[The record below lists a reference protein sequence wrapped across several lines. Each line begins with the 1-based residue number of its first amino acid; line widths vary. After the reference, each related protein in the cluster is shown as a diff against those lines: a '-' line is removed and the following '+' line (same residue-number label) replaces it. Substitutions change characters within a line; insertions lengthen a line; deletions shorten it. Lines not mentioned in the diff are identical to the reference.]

1 MSPPRNHQIEE
12 FMRGIEQPVPPLQ
25 SRHLKVIAELLVA
38 AWDGLFEDHEQVLR
52 HEEEKEVNTLM
63 ESRLNSLC
71 EQRNSLWSTL
81 VSGVT
86 RGKETINYDGS
97 KLETRPDLSMQ
108 LTKRSARLL
117 LLVECKLLDAKKQ
130 KSVDLYCKEGLVRF
144 VEGHYA
150 WYAREA
156 FMLAYVRDNSTI
168 AGCLTPHLE
177 MKQKQSPDPFLTEQL
192 PCPVHHTSHDLA
204 RSRHGRTFT
213 DNPGTIDVWHLWLSL
228 RK

>member
-1 MSPPRNHQIEE
+1 
-12 FMRGIEQPVPPLQ
+12 MRGIEQPVPPLQ
-25 SRHLKVIAELLVA
+25 RRHLKVIAELLVA
-38 AWDGLFEDHEQVLR
+38 AWSGLLKDHEQVVR

-71 EQRNSLWSTL
+71 EQRTALWSTL
-81 VSGVT
+81 VSGVM
-86 RGKETINYDGS
+86 RGKETANYDGS
-97 KLETRPDLSMQ
+97 KLETRPDLSIQ

-130 KSVDLYCKEGLVRF
+130 KTADLYCGKGLARF
-144 VEGHYA
+144 IEGHYA

-177 MKQKQSPDPFLTEQL
+177 KNQKQSPDTFLTEQL
-192 PCPVHHTSHDLA
+192 PQAVSPAFHDLA
-204 RSRHGRTFT
+204 LSRHGRTFPN
-213 DNPGTIDVWHLWLSL
+213 NPGIIDVWHLWLT
-228 RK
+228 

>member
-1 MSPPRNHQIEE
+1 MSPPRNYQIEE

-25 SRHLKVIAELLVA
+25 PRHLKVIAEFLVV
-38 AWDGLFEDHEQVLR
+38 AWDGLLEDHERVVR
-52 HEEEKEVNTLM
+52 NEEEKEVNALM

-71 EQRNSLWSTL
+71 EQRASLWSTL
-81 VSGVT
+81 VSGVM
-86 RGKETINYDGS
+86 RGKETINFDGG
-97 KLETRPDLSMQ
+97 KLETRPDLSLQ

-117 LLVECKLLDAKKQ
+117 LLVECKLLDTKKQ
-130 KSVDLYCKEGLVRF
+130 KTVDLYCKEGLARF

-177 MKQKQSPDPFLTEQL
+177 KHQKNTPDTFLTEQL
-192 PCPVHHTSHDLA
+192 PISISHTSHDLA
-204 RSRHGRTFT
+204 LSRHGRTFP
-213 DNPGTIDVWHLWLSL
+213 DNPGTIDIWHLWLN
-228 RK
+228 